1 MTKDE
6 FLHAVKNFTRK
17 NYFVERLEQK
27 TIHNLEKDVKKLA
40 EDNGVVLKAMP
51 KFSLFHNRQVLKLV
65 FDDESIYIELYP
77 YQTRSVPNV

>member
-6 FLHAVKNFTRK
+6 YLQATKNLIRDK
-17 NYFVERLEQK
+17 YFGELVERK
-27 TIHNLEKDVKKLA
+27 TVNNLEKDVKKLA

-51 KFSLFHNRQVLKLV
+51 KFSVFHDRQVLKLV
-65 FDDESIYIELYP
+65 FEDESLYMEIYP